1 MVMREVP
8 RLTVLAT
15 LLLALAAM
23 AACTSAPRYRSSG
36 PRPEELPSDVKGD
49 EVIREASR
57 FLGVPYRSGGT
68 TQGGLDCSGL
78 VVTVYEKFGIAMPRT
93 SRDQANFGRQID
105 RSNLQPGDLVFFRT
119 SGSTKIS
126 HVGIYSGDGEF
137 IHASTRSK
145 QVKYDRLDNKYFRKR
160 YATARRVL

>member
-1 MVMREVP
+1 MKEVLRP
-8 RLTVLAT
+8 AILTVSI
-15 LLLALAAM
+15 LALAAM

-36 PRPEELPSDVKGD
+36 PKPQTPPSDVKGD
-49 EVIREASR
+49 EVVREADN

-68 TQGGLDCSGL
+68 TQGGVDCSGL
-78 VVTVYEKFGIAMPRT
+78 VVTVYQKFGIAMPRT
-93 SRDQANFGRQID
+93 SQDQAHFGQQID
-105 RSNLQPGDLVFFRT
+105 RSNLLPGDLVFFRT
-119 SGSTKIS
+119 SGNTNIT